1 MVTVVVLGQT
11 LQQLVDEPELE
22 LELSGPAT
30 LRDLLEANQEK
41 MSRLITLL
49 HKGELLITL
58 NRKVAALE
66 STVHDGDTIKLT
78 HNFNPTYEG
87 PTWQNP

>member
-41 MSRLITLL
+41 MSGLISLL

>member
-30 LRDLLEANQEK
+30 LRDLLEDNQEK
-41 MSRLITLL
+41 MSGLISLL

-66 STVHDGDTIKLT
+66 SPVHDGDTIKLT

>member
-41 MSRLITLL
+41 MSGLISLL

-66 STVHDGDTIKLT
+66 SPVHDGDTIKLT